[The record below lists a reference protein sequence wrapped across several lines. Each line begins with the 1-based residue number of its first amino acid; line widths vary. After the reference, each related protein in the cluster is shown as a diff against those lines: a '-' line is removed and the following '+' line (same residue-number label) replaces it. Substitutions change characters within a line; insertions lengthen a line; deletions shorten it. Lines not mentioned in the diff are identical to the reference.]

1 MSTDQTTWHLFDVYG
16 VEVEYMIVDRE
27 TLAVR
32 AIADEVLRALAGE
45 YVQDIERDAFA
56 WSNEIVCHLLELKTN
71 GPAPSLG
78 GLVEGFPG
86 EVRFINE
93 CLAPHGARLL
103 GTGAHPLMAPEHETR
118 LWPHGDRE
126 IYHAY
131 DRIFGCRGHGW
142 SNLQSVHLN
151 LPFAGDEEFGRLH
164 AAIRLVLPIIP
175 ALSASTPILDG
186 QVTGYLDTRLE
197 TYRHNQDRIPSI
209 AGRVIPERAFSED
222 EYRRLI
228 FDPIERDIRPLDPDG
243 VLEVVFLNSRGAI
256 ARFDRNA
263 IEIRVIDTQEAP
275 AADLAVLDLVV
286 AAIRMLVDEGT
297 LPLAEQQ
304 AWPADLLADIF
315 LAVVRD
321 GDEAIIADRDF
332 LHAFG
337 IGDRRMPA
345 GALWQTLA
353 NRLTDRLSP
362 EYRAAQT
369 RILRDGPLARRL
381 LRRLGPRPSVRQIQ
395 TTWGELADCLADNR
409 PWP

>member
-1 MSTDQTTWHLFDVYG
+1 MSEHEAWRLFEVYG

-27 TLAVR
+27 SLAVR
-32 AIADEVLRALAGE
+32 PVADEVLKDLAGE
-45 YVQDIERDAFA
+45 YVQDIERGEYA

-71 GPAPSLG
+71 GPTPSLG
-78 GLVEGFPG
+78 GLADGFSA
-86 EVRFINE
+86 EVGFINE
-93 CLAPHGARLL
+93 RLASHGAMLL
-103 GTGAHPLMAPEHETR
+103 GTGAHPLMSPERETR

-209 AGRVIPERAFSED
+209 AGRVIPERAFTEHD
-222 EYRRLI
+222 YGRLI
-228 FDPIERDIRPLDPDG
+228 FEPIERDIRPHDPAG
-243 VLEVVFLNSRGAI
+243 ALEVVFLNSRGAI

-286 AAIRMLVDEGT
+286 AALRMLIAEGT
-297 LPLAEQQ
+297 VPLAEQQ
-304 AWPADLLADIF
+304 AWPEDLLADIF

-321 GDEAIIADRDF
+321 GDEAVIADRDF

-337 IGDRRMPA
+337 LGDRRMPA
-345 GALWQTLA
+345 GALWQSLA
-353 NRLTDRLSP
+353 NRLAGTLSAP
-362 EYRAAQT
+362 YRDAQA
-369 RILRDGPLARRL
+369 RILEDGPLARRL
-381 LRRLGPRPSVRQIQ
+381 LRRLGPRPTPARIGKLY
-395 TTWGELADCLADNR
+395 GELAQSLARNHL
-409 PWP
+409 WP